1 MDLKYALRRLA
12 KNPAFFATACVSLA
26 LGIGANTAAFSV
38 VYAVLLRSL
47 PVRDPASLA
56 VVSTKYTGFKYSMSY
71 PAYTY
76 LRDHSSSLDGLV
88 AFRAQFLNVGAGGT
102 TERVTGM
109 LVSGNYFDVLGVS
122 MAKGSPIRPDDDR
135 VPASGGARGLVAVLS
150 HQYWNRRFNSDAA
163 IIGSSVQING
173 HPLMIVGVAPPR
185 FHGTRVGSLPDVFV
199 PMMFAAQIFDGPNS
213 LANPRNNWLRII
225 ARTKPAITLA
235 RAQAEMTVVFRQ
247 FYTDLIL
254 PLADTDITRRRSRE
268 ALIVL
273 EPGQTGLLEMGDT
286 VKPTLFALMGLVAL
300 VLTIACVNVAN
311 LMVARAERSHRETA
325 IAMALGATGRRVWTQ
340 GLLESLIVAAGGVIL
355 GFMVA
360 ILMRGLLLQLVPDRQ
375 ELDVSMDA
383 GVFAASVVLGLLTT
397 IVLTFLTARQSL
409 RVGVLRAFKGEDVAA
424 KLWVRKGLII
434 AQLALSVVVLV
445 AAALFTQTVNKL
457 RLVDPGFEH
466 DRVLIAS
473 TATDG
478 YTAEQRKA
486 FYARLLD
493 NVRSLPGVVSAALA
507 NDAPLDVNT
516 GWNIVVQRDP
526 SGPPRQAGA
535 SVAFISPDYFKTMGI
550 ALVRG
555 RDFDERDEAS
565 ALRRAVIVNENFVR
579 TYLPPDRDPIGA
591 PVVGNGNMTFEIVG
605 VVKNSA
611 SIGLRDLD
619 QHMLY
624 VPRGQGV
631 LHVRSAAAPGS
642 LRASIEAVVHRLD
655 PNVPVF
661 NVRTIDEQIDRSM
674 RTERTF
680 AMLSSTFG
688 ILALVLSAVGLYG
701 VIANAVSRRRKE
713 LGIRLALGAEPRRIL
728 RLVLGE
734 AGLLVALGA
743 AAGLPCA
750 LLTRRAIRSLLFD
763 IPSGDWKSLA
773 AALGVLMTVAAFAA
787 WIPARRASRVD
798 PMVALRSE

>member
-12 KNPAFFATACVSLA
+12 KNPAFFVTACVSLA

-47 PVRDPASLA
+47 PVQDPASLA
-56 VVSTKYTGFKYSMSY
+56 VVSTKYTGFEYSMAY

-76 LRDHSSSLDGLV
+76 LRDHSSSLEGLV
-88 AFRAQFLNVGAGGT
+88 AFRAQSLTVSAGGT

-109 LVSGNYFDVLGVS
+109 LVSGNYFDVLGVR
-122 MAKGSPIRPDDDR
+122 MATGSPIGADDDR
-135 VPASGGARGLVAVLS
+135 VPGSGGARGLVAVLS
-150 HQYWNRRFNSDAA
+150 HRYWKRRFNSDSA
-163 IIGSSVQING
+163 IVGSSLRING
-173 HPLMIVGVAPPR
+173 HPFTIVAVAPPG

-199 PMMFAAQIFDGPNS
+199 PMMFAVQVFDGPNS
-213 LANPRNNWLRII
+213 LSNPRNNWLRII
-225 ARTKPAITLA
+225 ARTKPAASLA
-235 RAQAEMTVVFRQ
+235 QAQAEMTVVFRQ
-247 FYTDLIL
+247 FYKELIL
-254 PLADTDITRRRSRE
+254 PVADNDTTRRRARE
-268 ALIVL
+268 ALIEL

-286 VKPTLFALMGLVAL
+286 LKPTLSALMGLVGL
-300 VLTIACVNVAN
+300 VLLIACVNVAN

-325 IAMALGATGRRVWTQ
+325 ISLALGATRLRVWTQ
-340 GLLESLIVAAGGVIL
+340 GLLESLVIGTVGL
-355 GFMVA
+355 IFGLVVA
-360 ILMRGLLLQLVPDRQ
+360 ILMRGLLLQLVPDRH

-383 GVFAASVVLGLLTT
+383 RVFGASVLLALLTT
-397 IVLTFLTARQSL
+397 IVLASVTARQSL
-409 RVGVLRAFKGEDVAA
+409 RVGVIRALKGEDVAA
-424 KLWVRKGLII
+424 KLWVRKGLIV

-445 AAALFTQTVNKL
+445 SAALFTQTVNKL
-457 RLVDPGFEH
+457 GLVDPGFEH

-478 YTAEQRKA
+478 YSAEQRKT
-486 FYARLLD
+486 FYALLLD
-493 NVRSLPGVVSAALA
+493 NVRSIPGVVSAALA

-516 GWNIVVQRDP
+516 GWNILVQRDP
-526 SGPPRQAGA
+526 SGPPRRAGA

-550 ALVRG
+550 PLVRG
-555 RDFDERDEAS
+555 RDFDERDQVS
-565 ALRRAVIVNENFVR
+565 ALRAVIVNENFVR
-579 TYLPPDRDPIGA
+579 TYLPPGRDPIGA
-591 PVVGNGNMTFEIVG
+591 SVVGNGNMTLDIVG
-605 VVKNSA
+605 VVKDSA

-631 LHVRSAAAPGS
+631 LHVRSAAPPAS
-642 LRASIEAVVHRLD
+642 LTASIEAAVRRLD

-661 NVRTIDEQIDRSM
+661 NVRTIDQQIERSM

-688 ILALVLSAVGLYG
+688 VLALVLSAVGLYG
-701 VIANAVSRRRKE
+701 VIAHAVSRRRKE

-743 AAGLPCA
+743 AVGLPCA
-750 LLTRRAIRSLLFD
+750 LLTGRAIRSLLFG
-763 IPSGDWKSLA
+763 IQPGDWRSVA
-773 AALGVLMTVAAFAA
+773 SALGVLIGIAAFSA
-787 WIPARRASRVD
+787 WIPARRASHVD
-798 PMVALRSE
+798 PMIALRSE

>member
-38 VYAVLLRSL
+38 VNAVLLRSL
-47 PVRDPASLA
+47 PVKDPASLA
-56 VVSTKYTGFKYSMSY
+56 VVSTKYAGFKYSLSY

-76 LRDHSSSLDGLV
+76 LRDHSPSLDGLV
-88 AFRAQFLNVGAGGT
+88 AFRAQPLNVGAGGT

-109 LVSGNYFDVLGVS
+109 LVSGNYFDVLGVRT
-122 MAKGSPIRPDDDR
+122 ATGSPIGADDDR
-135 VPASGGARGLVAVLS
+135 VPGSGGARGFVAVLS
-150 HQYWNRRFNSDAA
+150 HQYWTRRFNRDAA
-163 IIGSSVQING
+163 IVGSSLRING
-173 HPLMIVGVAPPR
+173 HPFTIVAVAPPG

-199 PMMFAAQIFDGPNS
+199 PMMFAAQVFDGPNS
-213 LANPRNNWLRII
+213 LSNPRNNWLRII
-225 ARTKPAITLA
+225 ARTKPGASLA
-235 RAQAEMTVVFRQ
+235 QTQAEMTVVFRQ
-247 FYTDLIL
+247 FYKELIL
-254 PLADTDITRRRSRE
+254 PVADNDTTQRRARE
-268 ALIVL
+268 ALVVL
-273 EPGQTGLLEMGDT
+273 EPGQTGLLEMEDT
-286 VKPTLFALMGLVAL
+286 VKPTLSALMGLVGL
-300 VLTIACVNVAN
+300 VLLIACVNVAN
-311 LMVARAERSHRETA
+311 LMVTRAERSHRDTA
-325 IAMALGATGRRVWTQ
+325 ISLALGATHLRVWTQ
-340 GLLESLIVAAGGVIL
+340 GLLESLVIGTVGLIL
-355 GFMVA
+355 GLVVA

-375 ELDVSMDA
+375 ELDISMDA
-383 GVFAASVVLGLLTT
+383 RVFGASVLLALLTI
-397 IVLTFLTARQSL
+397 IVLTSVTARQRL
-409 RVGVLRAFKGEDVAA
+409 RVGVIRALKGEDIVA
-424 KLWVRKGLII
+424 KLWVRKGLIV

-445 AAALFTQTVNKL
+445 SAALFTQTVHKL

-478 YTAEQRKA
+478 YSAEQRKT
-486 FYARLLD
+486 FYARLLES
-493 NVRSLPGVVSAALA
+493 VRSIPGVVSAALA

-516 GWNIVVQRDP
+516 GWNILVQRDP
-526 SGPPRQAGA
+526 AGPPRQAGA

-550 ALVRG
+550 PVVRG
-555 RDFDERDEAS
+555 RDFDERDEAGV
-565 ALRRAVIVNENFVR
+565 LRAVIVNENFVR
-579 TYLPPDRDPIGA
+579 AYLPPGRNPIGA
-591 PVVGNGNMTFEIVG
+591 SVVGNGNMTFDIVG
-605 VVKNSA
+605 VVKDSA

-631 LHVRSAAAPGS
+631 LHVRSAAPPAS
-642 LRASIEAVVHRLD
+642 LMPAIEAAVHRLD

-661 NVRTIDEQIDRSM
+661 NVRTIDQQIDRSM

-688 ILALVLSAVGLYG
+688 VLALVLSAVGLYG

-743 AAGLPCA
+743 TVGLPCA
-750 LLTRRAIRSLLFD
+750 LLSGRAIRSLLFG
-763 IPSGDWKSLA
+763 IESGDWRSVA
-773 AALGVLMTVAAFAA
+773 AALGVLIVIAAFSA

-798 PMVALRSE
+798 PMIALRAE

>member
-12 KNPAFFATACVSLA
+12 KNPAFFATACLSLA

-38 VYAVLLRSL
+38 VHAVLLRSL
-47 PVRDPASLA
+47 PVSDPGSLA
-56 VVSTKYTGFKYSMSY
+56 VVSTRYTGFQYSMSY

-76 LRDHSSSLDGLV
+76 LRDHASSLDGLV
-88 AFRAQFLNVGAGGT
+88 AFRAQPLNVSAGGT

-109 LVSGNYFDVLGVS
+109 LVSGNYFDVLGVG
-122 MAKGSPIRPDDDR
+122 MAAGSSIRADDDR

-150 HQYWNRRFNSDAA
+150 HQYWKRRFNSDAA
-163 IIGSSVQING
+163 IVGSFVRING
-173 HPLMIVGVAPPR
+173 HPVTIIGVAPR
-185 FHGTRVGSLPDVFV
+185 GFHGTRVGSLPDVFM
-199 PMMFAAQIFDGPNS
+199 PMMFAAQIFDGPSS

-225 ARTKPAITLA
+225 ARRKPGTTLA
-235 RAQAEMTVVFRQ
+235 QAQAEMTVVFRQ

-254 PLADTDITRRRSRE
+254 PLADTDTTRRRSRE
-268 ALIVL
+268 SLIVL
-273 EPGQTGLLEMGDT
+273 QPGQTGLLEMGDT
-286 VKPTLFALMGLVAL
+286 VKPALFALMGLVAL
-300 VLTIACVNVAN
+300 VLLIACVNVAN
-311 LMVARAERSHRETA
+311 LMVARAERSHRDTA
-325 IAMALGATGRRVWTQ
+325 IAMALGATRRRVWMQ
-340 GLLESLIVAAGGVIL
+340 GLFESLVIGAAGVIL
-355 GFMVA
+355 GLLVA

-383 GVFAASVVLGLLTT
+383 WVFGASVVLGLLTT

-409 RVGVLRAFKGEDVAA
+409 RVGVIRALKGEDVAA
-424 KLWVRKGLII
+424 KLWLRKGLIV

-457 RLVDPGFEH
+457 RDVDPGFEH

-478 YTAEQRKA
+478 YSAEQRKA

-493 NVRSLPGVVSAALA
+493 NVRSIPGVVSAALA

-516 GWNIVVQRDP
+516 GWNILVQRDP

-555 RDFDERDEAS
+555 RDFDERDGAS
-565 ALRRAVIVNENFVR
+565 ALRAVIVNENFVR
-579 TYLPPDRDPIGA
+579 TYLPPGRDPIGA

-605 VVKNSA
+605 VVKDSA

-631 LHVRSAAAPGS
+631 LHVRSAAAPAS
-642 LRASIEAVVHRLD
+642 LRTSIEAAVHRLD

-680 AMLSSTFG
+680 AMASSTFG

-701 VIANAVSRRRKE
+701 VMANAVSRRRKE
-713 LGIRLALGAEPRRIL
+713 LGVRLALGAEPRRIL

-750 LLTRRAIRSLLFD
+750 LLTGRAIRSLLFG
-763 IPSGDWKSLA
+763 IQSGDWKSVA
-773 AALGVLMTVAAFAA
+773 AALGVLVSVAAFAA
-787 WIPARRASRVD
+787 WMPARRASRVD
-798 PMVALRSE
+798 PMVALQLE